1 MYRYLPDYISNS
13 IFDVNLAKLYEKGVR
28 GIAVDI
34 DNTLVPM
41 KTREPGP
48 EAVQWI
54 ENVRKAGFKVC
65 ILSNARKHRTGIFME
80 KLGVHGIGLAG
91 KPGKRGYGK
100 VAEHMG
106 LPHDQCAILG
116 DQLFT
121 DIKGGAKAGF
131 VTVLTKFLD
140 SNEILFVR
148 FKRRFEKRILEK
160 HAGEIE
166 II

>member
-41 KTREPGP
+41 KTPEPGP
-48 EAVQWI
+48 EAARWI
-54 ENVRKAGFKVC
+54 ENVRAAGFKVC
-65 ILSNARKHRTGIFME
+65 ILSNARKHRTKLFMD

-91 KPGKRGYGK
+91 KPGRRGYRQA
-100 VAEHMG
+100 AEHME
-106 LPHDQCAILG
+106 LPHEKCAIMG

-121 DIKGGAKAGF
+121 EIKGGAKAGF

-148 FKRRFEKRILEK
+148 FKRHFEKRILDR
-160 HAGEIE
+160 HAGDIE

>member
-41 KTREPGP
+41 KTPEPGP
-48 EAVQWI
+48 EAARWI
-54 ENVRKAGFKVC
+54 ENVRAAGFKVC
-65 ILSNARKHRTGIFME
+65 ILSNARKHRTKLFMD

-91 KPGKRGYGK
+91 KPGRRGYDK
-100 VAEHMG
+100 AAAHMG
-106 LPHDQCAILG
+106 LKHGECAILG

-121 DIKGGAKAGF
+121 DIKGGVKAGF
-131 VTVLTKFLD
+131 VTVHTKYLD
-140 SNEILFVR
+140 AEEILFVR
-148 FKRRFEKRILEK
+148 IKRYFEKRIMDK
-160 HAGEIE
+160 YSGGIE
-166 II
+166 TI